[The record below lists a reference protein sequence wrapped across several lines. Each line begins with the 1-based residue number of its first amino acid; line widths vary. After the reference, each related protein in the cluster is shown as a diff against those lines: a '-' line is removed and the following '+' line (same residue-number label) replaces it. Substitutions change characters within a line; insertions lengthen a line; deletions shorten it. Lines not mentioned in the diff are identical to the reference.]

1 MSRHRR
7 GRRRAPNPALATLG
21 VRNYRRYFIGQ
32 LVSDTGT
39 WMQRAAQD
47 LLVLQLTGNS
57 GTAVGV
63 LTALQFLPQTLFGF
77 IGGIIAD
84 RYPKRWLV
92 VVTQTVMG
100 LQSLVLGLL
109 TVTGIVDQTALYVL
123 AFVLG
128 TATALDQPA
137 RNAFVAELVERQRVA
152 GAVSLSSAQFNVARM
167 LGPALAA
174 VSVVVGGAGPVF
186 LANSVSYLAVLF
198 GLVTLRADELHPPQA
213 PKKREVL
220 LRDALRHVAATPD
233 LLLPMSAIAFIG
245 TFGLNFQVTSSL
257 IAVTVF
263 HSGPASYGYLSAAY
277 AAGGLAGALRGA
289 VRGTAR
295 RNTPTARRLV
305 TAAVSFGLLEAAT
318 GLMPGYLSFLVLLIP
333 TGVASSTVLTTASSL
348 IQLTANPAMRGRVMS
363 LYLLLLLG
371 GTPIGAP
378 LVGLVSDTLGAR
390 YSLILGGLISAVSA
404 VVLAGLVRARSP
416 GPYPVVAPRPDAG
429 HGVARLLRH
438 RHRAGLVKGRA
449 SPGGVPVRS

>member
-1 MSRHRR
+1 VSRHRR
-7 GRRRAPNPALATLG
+7 GKRRAPNAALATLG
-21 VRNYRRYFIGQ
+21 ARNFRRFFIGQ
-32 LVSDTGT
+32 LLSNTGT

-57 GTAVGV
+57 GTAIGV

-77 IGGIIAD
+77 VGGIIAD

-92 VVTQTVMG
+92 VVTQIVMA

-109 TVTGIVDQTALYVL
+109 TVTGTVNQTALYVL

-152 GAVSLSSAQFNVARM
+152 GAVSLNSAEFNIARM

-174 VSVVVGGAGPVF
+174 PAVVAGGAGPVF
-186 LANSVSYLAVLF
+186 LANTASYLAVLF
-198 GLVTLRADELHPPQA
+198 GLVTLRAEELYPPRA
-213 PKKREVL
+213 PDKGEVL

-233 LLLPMSAIAFIG
+233 LLLPMGVIAFIG
-245 TFGLNFQVTSSL
+245 TFGLNFQVTTSL

-277 AAGGLAGALRGA
+277 AVGGLVGALRGA
-289 VRGTAR
+289 VRGAAL

-305 TAAVSFGLLEAAT
+305 TAAASFGVLEAAT
-318 GLMPGYLSFLVLLIP
+318 GLMPDYLSFLVLLIP
-333 TGVASSTVLTTASSL
+333 TGIASSTVLTTASSL

-363 LYLLLLLG
+363 LYFLLLLG

-378 LVGLVSDTLGAR
+378 LVGLVSDTLGVR

-404 VVLAGLVRARSP
+404 VVLAALVRARSP
-416 GPYPVVAPRPDAG
+416 RPYQAIAPRPGTG
-429 HGVARLLRH
+429 HGVAHLLRH
-438 RHRAGLVKGRA
+438 RHRAGLSEGRA
-449 SPGGVPVRS
+449 SPRGLPARS